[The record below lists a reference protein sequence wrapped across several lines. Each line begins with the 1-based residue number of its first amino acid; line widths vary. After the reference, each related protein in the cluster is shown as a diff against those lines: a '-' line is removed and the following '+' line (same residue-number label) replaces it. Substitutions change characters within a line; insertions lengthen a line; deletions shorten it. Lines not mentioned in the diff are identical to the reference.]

1 MVNSISVHQNI
12 LQIISETGSWILFCW
27 GYGET
32 QALFLLPQMMNQ
44 KQLENWKDKG
54 TCVQEKY
61 LKRPKL
67 GTKNKLIN

>member
-1 MVNSISVHQNI
+1 MVNNISVHQNI

-44 KQLENWKDKG
+44 KQLEN
-54 TCVQEKY
+54 
-61 LKRPKL
+61 
-67 GTKNKLIN
+67 